1 MNFLKTTIIGGL
13 LFLVPVVV
21 LVVVIGEAASIM
33 SVIAEPMADLLP
45 IDSIGG
51 VALANIVA
59 LVILVVVCF
68 LAGLVARTK
77 RAQKLA
83 NTAESMILQRIP
95 GYTMIK
101 GITSAFGPEQTAGLK
116 PVLVSLERA
125 QRVGVEIE
133 RVGSD
138 RIAVYFPGSP
148 NAFSGI
154 VQIVG
159 ADQVTPLDAP
169 LMSVMDH
176 AEQLGKGA
184 HELLAAAQHSPE
196 RPS

>member
-13 LFLVPVVV
+13 VFLVPVVV
-21 LVVVIGEAASIM
+21 LVVVIGEAAGIM

-45 IDSIGG
+45 VDSIGG
-51 VALANIVA
+51 VALANVIA
-59 LVILVVVCF
+59 LAILVLVCF

-77 RAQKLA
+77 RAQEIA
-83 NTAESMILQRIP
+83 NTAESMLLQRIP

-101 GITSAFGPEQTAGLK
+101 GITSAFSPEQTAGLK

-125 QRVGVEIE
+125 QRVGVEVE
-133 RVGSD
+133 RVGAD
-138 RIAVYFPGSP
+138 RVAVYFPGSP
-148 NAFSGI
+148 NAWSGI

-159 ADQVTPLDAP
+159 TEQVEPLDVP
-169 LMSVMDH
+169 LMSVMEH

-184 HELLAAAQHSPE
+184 HELLTTAQHSA
-196 RPS
+196 